1 MVPLDIRTT
10 IRRALVGDQAAMT
23 ELVRAFQG
31 QVFGLCYR
39 LVGSRP
45 DAEDM
50 AQETFVRALGALS
63 SWDPSRPFEPWLLT
77 IAANRCRTLLAKRKR
92 RPATA
97 LLEADPPDPAPQR
110 HAANPLIE
118 EVTLALAQIRDEYRQ
133 AFVLFHE
140 YELSYQQIAEALG
153 CPLGTV
159 KTWVHRARR
168 ELVDRLRQ
176 REVFEDERYAVRAV

>member
-1 MVPLDIRTT
+1 MVPLDIRKT
-10 IRRALVGDQAAMT
+10 IGRALGGDQSAMA

-39 LVGSRP
+39 LLGNRP

-50 AQETFVRALGALS
+50 AQETFVRALRALS
-63 SWDPSRPFEPWLLT
+63 SWDPARPFEPWLLA

-92 RPATA
+92 RPATSLIESELA
-97 LLEADPPDPAPQR
+97 DPAPQR
-110 HAANPLIE
+110 HAASPLVE
-118 EVTLALAQIRDEYRQ
+118 EVTLALAQIREEYRQ

-140 YELSYQQIAEALG
+140 YELSYIEIAEALG

-168 ELVDRLRQ
+168 ELIDRLRQ
-176 REVFEDERYAVRAV
+176 REVFEDARYAVRTV

>member
-1 MVPLDIRTT
+1 VPLDIRRT
-10 IRRALVGDQAAMT
+10 IGRALTGDQAAMT

-63 SWDPSRPFEPWLLT
+63 RWDPARPFEPWLLA
-77 IAANRCRTLLAKRKR
+77 IAANRCRTLLAKRMR
-92 RPATA
+92 RPATSLMETELA
-97 LLEADPPDPAPQR
+97 DPAPQR

-118 EVTLALAQIRDEYRQ
+118 EVTLALAQIREEYRQ
-133 AFVLFHE
+133 AFILFHE
-140 YELSYQQIAEALG
+140 YELSYLEIAEALG

-168 ELVDRLRQ
+168 EIIDQLQR
-176 REVFEDERYAVRAV
+176 REVFEDTRYAVRTV

>member
-1 MVPLDIRTT
+1 MPLDLRRI
-10 IRRALVGDQAAMT
+10 IRRALAGDQAAMA
-23 ELVRAFQG
+23 ELVHAYEG

-39 LVGSRP
+39 LLGSRP

-50 AQETFVRALGALS
+50 AQESFVRALRALA
-63 SWDPSRPFEPWLLT
+63 SWDPERPFEPWLLA

-97 LLEADPPDPAPQR
+97 LLESELADPAPER
-110 HAANPLIE
+110 HAAQPLVE
-118 EVTLALAQIRDEYRQ
+118 EVTLALAELREEYRQ

-140 YELSYQQIAEALG
+140 YELSYHEIAEALG

-168 ELVDRLRQ
+168 ELIDRLRR
-176 REVFEDERYAVRAV
+176 REVFEDTRYAVRTV